1 MIQGKRNSA
10 VLPPPLAGGA
20 PAIVVC
26 GLMLLLSACE
36 TTPPE
41 LADDVAVATPNTS
54 VVHAARHSAPQKARL
69 LNAAIPMHRLRAP
82 AAQRNAPAVIPRRRE
97 LPDATRL
104 DVPAATPAA
113 AAAVPAEFEWPVEG
127 KVLLAFG
134 PRRKGERN
142 DGINIEAEPG
152 TPIHAAAAGEITYA
166 GKLKGYG
173 KLILIRHDNGYV
185 TAYAHAQAIIV
196 AVGDR
201 VDRGE
206 VIGLSGKS
214 GDIDRP
220 QLHFEIRQ
228 GIKPLDPRPLL
239 LSSRES

>member
-1 MIQGKRNSA
+1 MIRERTSRSGFGGAAALLLLAS
-10 VLPPPLAGGA
+10 VLAG
-20 PAIVVC
+20 C
-26 GLMLLLSACE
+26 GTA
-36 TTPPE
+36 PPE
-41 LADDVAVATPNTS
+41 LVDDPAVSPPKIS
-54 VVHAARHSAPQKARL
+54 VVHVAGHFVPKKAPRL
-69 LNAAIPMHRLRAP
+69 LKATIQMHRLRAP
-82 AAQRNAPAVIPRRRE
+82 AAQRNAPAIIPRRRE
-97 LPDATRL
+97 SPDVTRL
-104 DVPAATPAA
+104 DVPAAIPAA
-113 AAAVPAEFEWPVEG
+113 AAAVPPAEFEWPVEG

-134 PRRKGERN
+134 PRSKGERN

-152 TPIHAAAAGEITYA
+152 TPIHAAAAGEVTYA

-173 KLILIRHDNGYV
+173 RLVLIRHDNGYV